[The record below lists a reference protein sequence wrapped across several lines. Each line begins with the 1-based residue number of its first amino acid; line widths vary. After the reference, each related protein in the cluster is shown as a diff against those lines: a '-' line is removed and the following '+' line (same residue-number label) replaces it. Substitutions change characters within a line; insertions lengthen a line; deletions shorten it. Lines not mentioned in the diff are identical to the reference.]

1 MSLQTKI
8 KWLLRGSG
16 ITTYRIAKDIN
27 ENVQTLDVYKND
39 LEKIKGMALERAE
52 KLGEYIDN
60 LSLEDIYK
68 KKLSNAQII
77 IANASEDEIKEFFSK
92 YDTATALKWIKPYK
106 DKFIVNFDIYS
117 QKKFRK
123 NEHELYELEDS
134 ISTLNHEL
142 LQKKAKYIM
151 ACGESVN
158 FGGSKTLYKLNG
170 KSYQVVS
177 VINAPGS
184 LKAVDFIRIVETDEW
199 KAEYE
204 PKLDDDFF
212 NQPIDW

>member
-52 KLGEYIDN
+52 KLGEYVDN

-77 IANASEDEIKEFFSK
+77 IADASEDEIKQFFSK

-106 DKFIVNFDIYS
+106 NKFIVNFDIYS
-117 QKKFRK
+117 QKCLTRLF
-123 NEHELYELEDS
+123 
-134 ISTLNHEL
+134 
-142 LQKKAKYIM
+142 
-151 ACGESVN
+151 
-158 FGGSKTLYKLNG
+158 
-170 KSYQVVS
+170 
-177 VINAPGS
+177 NA
-184 LKAVDFIRIVETDEW
+184 
-199 KAEYE
+199 
-204 PKLDDDFF
+204 
-212 NQPIDW
+212 

>member
-77 IANASEDEIKEFFSK
+77 IANASEDEIKKFFSK
-92 YDTATALKWIKPYK
+92 YDIATTLNWIKPYK

-123 NEHELYELEDS
+123 NDHELYELEDK

-184 LKAVDFIRIVETDEW
+184 FRAVDFIRVVETDEW
-199 KAEYE
+199 KSEYE

>member
-77 IANASEDEIKEFFSK
+77 IANASEDEIKKFFSK
-92 YDTATALKWIKPYK
+92 YDIATTLNWIKPYK

-123 NEHELYELEDS
+123 NDHELYELEDK

-142 LQKKAKYIM
+142 LQKKQNISWLA
-151 ACGESVN
+151 VN
-158 FGGSKTLYKLNG
+158 L
-170 KSYQVVS
+170 
-177 VINAPGS
+177 
-184 LKAVDFIRIVETDEW
+184 
-199 KAEYE
+199 
-204 PKLDDDFF
+204 
-212 NQPIDW
+212 